1 MKWKKFHGNYKTG
14 TYVDIPSVTSIPNR
28 KFICDYEDLTLLH
41 MHTAISTYPAVTI
54 FFNLNSSLISSILA
68 EHNSV
73 YKQNFVTY
81 PKINFYQITVNS
93 KLDKLDYFKVVDK
106 LL

>member
-1 MKWKKFHGNYKTG
+1 MEIEEDIIHFDISGG
-14 TYVDIPSVTSIPNR
+14 TYI
-28 KFICDYEDLTLLH
+28 L
-41 MHTAISTYPAVTI
+41 
-54 FFNLNSSLISSILA
+54 NLNSSILA

-81 PKINFYQITVNS
+81 PKIYLYQITVNS

-106 LL
+106 VTVASFRTLLKHHFSNIA